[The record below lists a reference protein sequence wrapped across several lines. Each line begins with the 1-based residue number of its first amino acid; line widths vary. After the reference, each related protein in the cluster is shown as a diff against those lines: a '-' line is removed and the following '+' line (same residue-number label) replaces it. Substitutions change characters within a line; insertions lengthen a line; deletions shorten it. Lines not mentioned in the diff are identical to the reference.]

1 MRWENSD
8 ERGAS
13 VWRLR
18 PYLPACL
25 KRVGM
30 LLSGL
35 FFIVALGA
43 SPTLAQPSSKPAL
56 PPSPSEAE
64 QQDDTPQAPKEVDVQ
79 PVARDEQIRD
89 RLLSILQ
96 ATTWFE
102 EPQVDVQEGVVFLD
116 GRTALKEYKTWA
128 KELATNTQDVVAVV
142 NRIAIIERSPWDFSP
157 ALHELRQLWRDIVQ
171 TLPFIGFILIVL
183 IFAWWATK
191 LTSRFARRFF
201 HNRISSALLRN
212 VVAKAVSIPVFL
224 IGVYI
229 VLHIAGLTRLALTVV
244 GSTGLAGL
252 VIGIAFRD
260 IMENF
265 LASILISMQRPFQTH
280 DLIEVDGHTG
290 LVQSMTTRG
299 TVLMSLDGNHIQIPN
314 STIYKNT
321 IQNYTAN
328 PNRRG
333 DFVVGIGYDDAIPMA
348 QDVIMQ
354 VLTQHPTILRDP
366 PPAVLVEGLGAAT
379 VNLQV
384 LFWLDGSQHDY
395 FKTKSSII
403 RMVKRT
409 LQDAGISMPDASRE
423 VVFPDG
429 VPVRM
434 LEERPQVIHDGELP
448 GPSPSPLAP
457 DPVSTAAE
465 GDLGSEMERLQ
476 DQARRARQPEEGT
489 NLLENAVDV
498 SPRPVDGQKTVL

>member
-1 MRWENSD
+1 
-8 ERGAS
+8 
-13 VWRLR
+13 
-18 PYLPACL
+18 
-25 KRVGM
+25 
-30 LLSGL
+30 
-35 FFIVALGA
+35 
-43 SPTLAQPSSKPAL
+43 
-56 PPSPSEAE
+56 
-64 QQDDTPQAPKEVDVQ
+64 
-79 PVARDEQIRD
+79 VARDEQIRD
-89 RLLSILQ
+89 RLLGLLQ
-96 ATTWFE
+96 ATTWFA
-102 EPQVDVQEGVVFLD
+102 EPQVEVQEGVVFLD

-128 KELATNTQDVVAVV
+128 KELANNTQDVVAVV
-142 NRIAIIERSPWDFSP
+142 NRISIIERSPWDFSP
-157 ALHELRQLWRDIVQ
+157 ALHELRQLWRGIVQ
-171 TLPFIGFILIVL
+171 TLPFFGFALIVL
-183 IFAWWATK
+183 TLAWWTTK
-191 LTSRFARRFF
+191 LTSRLSRRFF
-201 HNRISSALLRN
+201 RGRITSALLRD

-224 IGVYI
+224 IGMYI
-229 VLHIAGLTRLALTVV
+229 VLHVAGLTRLALTVV

-280 DLIEVDGHTG
+280 DLIEVDGHIG

-333 DFVVGIGYDDAIPMA
+333 DFVVGIGYDDAIPSA
-348 QDVIMQ
+348 QDVMMQ
-354 VLTQHPTILRDP
+354 ALSEHPTILREP

-379 VNLQV
+379 VNLRV
-384 LFWLDGSQHDY
+384 LFWLDGSQHDLL
-395 FKTKSSII
+395 KTKSSII
-403 RMVKRT
+403 RMVKRA
-409 LQDAGISMPDASRE
+409 LQDAGISMPDESRE

-429 VPVRM
+429 VPVRL
-434 LEERPQVIHDGELP
+434 LEERPHVTRDKDQ
-448 GPSPSPLAP
+448 PSPSASPLAP

-476 DQARRARQPEEGT
+476 DQARRARSPEEGK

-498 SPRPVDGQKTVL
+498 STSDSLRKG